1 MHLPSFLA
9 GVFVTLAGVAVLV
22 VWASLRTSAIRHSPD
37 RDPLD
42 EIERTASE
50 DSAREP

>member
-1 MHLPSFLA
+1 VHLPSFLA

-22 VWASLRTSAIRHSPD
+22 VWASLRTSAIRRSRD

-42 EIERTASE
+42 EIERTIAQ
-50 DSAREP
+50 DSTREP